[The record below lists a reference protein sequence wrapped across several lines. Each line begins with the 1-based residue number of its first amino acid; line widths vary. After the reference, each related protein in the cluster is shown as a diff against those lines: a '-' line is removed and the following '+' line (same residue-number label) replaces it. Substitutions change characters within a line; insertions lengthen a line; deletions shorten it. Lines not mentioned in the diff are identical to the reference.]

1 MDLMDLMYAVSGAG
15 RLWDFSPRA
24 RVVLLGLGVY
34 FVLRVG
40 CELGIVS
47 AIDVGFLRWGQR
59 DEPMRARLCVARPW
73 ERGAEAGRK
82 ERPDGRCCVV
92 ATRIPVEHG

>member
-1 MDLMDLMYAVSGAG
+1 MN
-15 RLWDFSPRA
+15 WEF
-24 RVVLLGLGVY
+24 
-34 FVLRVG
+34 
-40 CELGIVS
+40 VS
-47 AIDVGFLRWGQR
+47 AIDVGSLRWGAEMSRCER
-59 DEPMRARLCVARPW
+59 DFDFVARPW